1 MMGACM
7 EAMEAYLARR
17 GASGRKME
25 ADQVEL
31 AANQEKIE
39 GVKAMHVLPP
49 CRPRHVF
56 YTEPPME

>member
-1 MMGACM
+1 M